1 MRRQIRLI
9 SSDVWRANRDAC
21 GGLCNCGSA
30 LSAAF
35 CYLLDDPT
43 EEDPPPVSGGDST
56 RSSGAVSISVY
67 EVVVQFEVPLIVSWK
82 DSSPLP
88 ECVKTRRNPS
98 SLLGASG

>member
-35 CYLLDDPT
+35 GYLLDDPT

-67 EVVVQFEVPLIVSWK
+67 EIENLDDAEKILRSNSLHIYTEVCAWP
-82 DSSPLP
+82 
-88 ECVKTRRNPS
+88 T
-98 SLLGASG
+98 LLSKLRATS